1 MHQPHNTFHTK
12 FSHIDQGVII
22 MLHLH
27 IHPENPQ
34 ARLITQA
41 VERIRSG
48 DVVVYPTD
56 AAYAI
61 GCQIGN
67 KSAMERIAQIRNLG
81 AKHQYAI
88 MCCDLSDIATYAKV
102 DNAMYRLLKA
112 NTPAVT
118 TFILPATSE
127 VPKRLMHP
135 KKKTIGLRIPSNPVA
150 QALLKEL
157 GEPLLTSTLIL
168 PDQKD
173 PLDDPYDIENQLAKR
188 IDVFIDSGFG
198 TLSTT
203 SIVDLSGENPVVV
216 RRGVGDV
223 SAFE

>member
-1 MHQPHNTFHTK
+1 
-12 FSHIDQGVII
+12 

-41 VERIRSG
+41 VERIRAG

-67 KSAMERIAQIRNLG
+67 KSAMERIAQIRGLG
-81 AKHQYAI
+81 SKHQYAI

-102 DNAMYRLLKA
+102 DNAMYRLLKN

-127 VPKRLMHP
+127 VPRRLMHP
-135 KKKTIGLRIPSNPVA
+135 KKKTIGLRIPSNPIC
-150 QALLKEL
+150 QMLLKEL
-157 GEPLLTSTLIL
+157 GEPLLTSTLLL
-168 PDQKD
+168 PNHED
-173 PLDDPYDIENQLAKR
+173 PLDDPYDIEMALSNR
-188 IDVFIDSGFG
+188 IDVFIDGG
-198 TLSTT
+198 LGILNTT
-203 SIVDLSGENPVVV
+203 SIIDLSGDHPEVI

>member
-1 MHQPHNTFHTK
+1 
-12 FSHIDQGVII
+12 

-41 VERIRSG
+41 VERIRAG

-67 KSAMERIAQIRNLG
+67 KSAMERIAQIRGLG
-81 AKHQYAI
+81 PKHQYAI

-112 NTPAVT
+112 NTPAIT

-150 QALLKEL
+150 QALLQEL
-157 GEPLLTSTLIL
+157 GAPLLTSTLIL

-173 PLDDPYDIENQLAKR
+173 PLDDPYDIENQLGKR

-203 SIVDLSGENPVVV
+203 SIVDLSGENPEII

>member
-1 MHQPHNTFHTK
+1 
-12 FSHIDQGVII
+12 

-34 ARLITQA
+34 TRLITQA
-41 VERIRSG
+41 VERIRAG

-67 KSAMERIAQIRNLG
+67 KNAMERIAQIRGLG
-81 AKHQYAI
+81 PKHQYAI

-102 DNAMYRLLKA
+102 DNAMYRLLKN

-173 PLDDPYDIENQLAKR
+173 PLDDPYDIENQLGKR

-203 SIVDLSGENPVVV
+203 SIVDLSGENPEII

-223 SAFE
+223 SAFG

>member
-1 MHQPHNTFHTK
+1 
-12 FSHIDQGVII
+12 
-22 MLHLH
+22 MLHLR
-27 IHPENPQ
+27 IHPDNPQ
-34 ARLITQA
+34 PRLISQA
-41 VERIRSG
+41 VERIRAG

-67 KSAMERIAQIRNLG
+67 KAAMERIAQIRQLD

-88 MCCDLSDIATYAKV
+88 LCCDLSDIATYARV
-102 DNAMYRLLKA
+102 DNAMYRLLKN
-112 NTPAVT
+112 NTPAIS

-135 KKKTIGLRIPSNPVA
+135 KKKTIGLRIPTNPIC
-150 QALLKEL
+150 QLLLKEL

-168 PDQKD
+168 PGQSE
-173 PLDDPYDIENQLAKR
+173 PLDDPYEIEMQIGKR
-188 IDVFIDSGFG
+188 IDVLIDGGFG
-198 TLSTT
+198 TLTTT
-203 SIVDLSGENPVVV
+203 SVIDLSGDYPVVL
-216 RRGVGDV
+216 RQGAGDV

>member
-1 MHQPHNTFHTK
+1 
-12 FSHIDQGVII
+12 

-27 IHPENPQ
+27 VHPENPQ
-34 ARLITQA
+34 QRLIEQA
-41 VERIRSG
+41 VERIRAG

-67 KSAMERIAQIRNLG
+67 KNAMERIAHIRGLG
-81 AKHQYAI
+81 PKHQYAI

-102 DNAMYRLLKA
+102 DNATYRLLKA
-112 NTPAVT
+112 NTPAIT

-127 VPKRLMHP
+127 VPRRLMHP
-135 KKKTIGLRIPSNPVA
+135 KKKTIGLRIPSNPIC

-168 PDQKD
+168 PRQED

-188 IDVFIDSGFG
+188 IDVFIDGGFG
-198 TLSTT
+198 TLTTT
-203 SIVDLSGENPVVV
+203 SIVDLSGEHPEII

>member
-1 MHQPHNTFHTK
+1 
-12 FSHIDQGVII
+12 
-22 MLHLH
+22 MLHLR
-27 IHPENPQ
+27 IHPDNPQ
-34 ARLITQA
+34 PRLISQA
-41 VERIRSG
+41 VERIRAG

-67 KSAMERIAQIRNLG
+67 KSAMDRIAQIRGLG
-81 AKHQYAI
+81 NKHQYAI
-88 MCCDLSDIATYAKV
+88 LCADLSEIATYAKV

-127 VPKRLMHP
+127 VPRRLMHP
-135 KKKTIGLRIPSNPVA
+135 KKKTIGLRVPSNPIC
-150 QALLKEL
+150 QLLLQEL

-168 PDQKD
+168 PDQEH
-173 PLDDPYDIENQLAKR
+173 PLDDPYDIEQQLEKR
-188 IDVFIDSGFG
+188 IDVFIDGGLG
-198 TLSTT
+198 TLTTT
-203 SIVDLSGENPVVV
+203 SIIDLSGDHPQIV

-223 SAFE
+223 SHFE

>member
-1 MHQPHNTFHTK
+1 
-12 FSHIDQGVII
+12 
-22 MLHLH
+22 MLHLRV
-27 IHPENPQ
+27 HPDNPQ
-34 ARLITQA
+34 PRLISQA
-41 VERIRSG
+41 VERIRAG

-67 KSAMERIAQIRNLG
+67 KNAMERIAQIRGLG
-81 AKHQYAI
+81 PKHQYAI
-88 MCCDLSDIATYAKV
+88 ICADLSDIATYAKV

-118 TFILPATSE
+118 TYILPATSE
-127 VPKRLMHP
+127 VPRRLMHT
-135 KKKTIGLRIPSNPVA
+135 KKKTIGLRVPSNAVC
-150 QALLKEL
+150 QMLLKEL

-168 PDQKD
+168 PNQDQ
-173 PLDDPYDIENQLAKR
+173 PLDDPFDIEQQLEKR
-188 IDVFIDSGFG
+188 IDVFIDSGLG
-198 TLSTT
+198 TLTTT
-203 SIVDLSGENPVVV
+203 SIVDLSGANPEII

>member
-1 MHQPHNTFHTK
+1 
-12 FSHIDQGVII
+12 

-41 VERIRSG
+41 VERIHAG

-67 KSAMERIAQIRNLG
+67 KSAMERIAQIRGLG
-81 AKHQYAI
+81 PKHQYAI

-102 DNAMYRLLKA
+102 DNAMYRLLKN

-150 QALLKEL
+150 QALLQEL

-173 PLDDPYDIENQLAKR
+173 PLDDPYDIENQLGKR

-203 SIVDLSGENPVVV
+203 SIVDLSGENPEII

>member
-1 MHQPHNTFHTK
+1 MI
-12 FSHIDQGVII
+12 HI
-22 MLHLH
+22 H

-41 VERIRSG
+41 VERIRAG

-67 KSAMERIAQIRNLG
+67 KSAMERIAQIRGLG
-81 AKHQYAI
+81 PKHQYAI

-112 NTPAVT
+112 NTPAIT

-150 QALLKEL
+150 QALLQEL

-173 PLDDPYDIENQLAKR
+173 PLDDPYDIENQLGKR

-203 SIVDLSGENPVVV
+203 SIVDLSGENPEII

-223 SAFE
+223 SAFG

>member
-1 MHQPHNTFHTK
+1 
-12 FSHIDQGVII
+12 

-41 VERIRSG
+41 VERIRAG

-67 KSAMERIAQIRNLG
+67 KSAMEWIAQIRGLG
-81 AKHQYAI
+81 PKHQYAI

-112 NTPAVT
+112 NTPAIT

-135 KKKTIGLRIPSNPVA
+135 KKKTIGLRIPGNPVA
-150 QALLKEL
+150 QALLQEL

-173 PLDDPYDIENQLAKR
+173 PLDDPYDIENQLGKR

-203 SIVDLSGENPVVV
+203 SIVDLSGENPEII

>member
-1 MHQPHNTFHTK
+1 
-12 FSHIDQGVII
+12 

-41 VERIRSG
+41 VDRIRAG

-67 KSAMERIAQIRNLG
+67 KSAMERIAQIRGLG
-81 AKHQYAI
+81 PKHQYAI

-102 DNAMYRLLKA
+102 DNAMYRLLKN

-173 PLDDPYDIENQLAKR
+173 PLDDPYDIESQLGKR

-203 SIVDLSGENPVVV
+203 SIVDLSGENPEII

>member
-1 MHQPHNTFHTK
+1 
-12 FSHIDQGVII
+12 
-22 MLHLH
+22 MLHLRV
-27 IHPENPQ
+27 HPENPQ
-34 ARLITQA
+34 PRLISQA
-41 VERIRSG
+41 VERIRAG

-67 KSAMERIAQIRNLG
+67 KNAMERISQIRGLG

-88 MCCDLSDIATYAKV
+88 ICADLSDIATYAKV
-102 DNAMYRLLKA
+102 DNAMYRLLKN

-127 VPKRLMHP
+127 VPRRLMHP
-135 KKKTIGLRIPSNPVA
+135 NKKTIGLRIPSNPICRM
-150 QALLKEL
+150 LLKEL

-168 PDQKD
+168 PGQED
-173 PLDDPYDIENQLAKR
+173 PLDDSYEIDLQLSKR
-188 IDVFIDSGFG
+188 IDVLIDGGLG

-203 SIVDLSGENPVVV
+203 SIVDLSGDSPQIV

>member
-1 MHQPHNTFHTK
+1 
-12 FSHIDQGVII
+12 
-22 MLHLH
+22 MLHLR
-27 IHPENPQ
+27 IHPDNPQ
-34 ARLITQA
+34 PRLISQA
-41 VERIRSG
+41 VERIRAG

-67 KSAMERIAQIRNLG
+67 KSAMERISQIRGLG
-81 AKHQYAI
+81 PKHQYAI
-88 MCCDLSDIATYAKV
+88 ICSDLSDIATYAKV
-102 DNAMYRLLKA
+102 DNAMYRLLKN

-135 KKKTIGLRIPSNPVA
+135 KKKTIGLRVPSNRVC
-150 QALLKEL
+150 QMLLKEL

-168 PDQKD
+168 PGQDQ
-173 PLDDPYDIENQLAKR
+173 PLDDPYDIEQQLEKR

-198 TLSTT
+198 TLNTT
-203 SIVDLSGENPVVV
+203 SIVDLSGDHPEVI

>member
-1 MHQPHNTFHTK
+1 
-12 FSHIDQGVII
+12 

-41 VERIRSG
+41 VERIRAG

-67 KSAMERIAQIRNLG
+67 KSAMERIAQIRGLG
-81 AKHQYAI
+81 PKHQYAI
-88 MCCDLSDIATYAKV
+88 MCCDLSDVATYAKV

-112 NTPAVT
+112 NTPAIT

-150 QALLKEL
+150 QALLQEL

-173 PLDDPYDIENQLAKR
+173 PLDDPYDIENQLGKR

-203 SIVDLSGENPVVV
+203 SIVDLSGENPEII

>member
-1 MHQPHNTFHTK
+1 
-12 FSHIDQGVII
+12 

-41 VERIRSG
+41 VERIRAG
-48 DVVVYPTD
+48 DVVIYPTD

-67 KSAMERIAQIRNLG
+67 KNAMERIAQIRGLG
-81 AKHQYAI
+81 PKHQYAI

-102 DNAMYRLLKA
+102 DNAMYRLLKN

-173 PLDDPYDIENQLAKR
+173 PLDDPYVIENQLGKR

-203 SIVDLSGENPVVV
+203 SIVDLSGENPEIV

>member
-1 MHQPHNTFHTK
+1 
-12 FSHIDQGVII
+12 

-41 VERIRSG
+41 VERIRAG

-67 KSAMERIAQIRNLG
+67 KSAMERIAQIRGLG
-81 AKHQYAI
+81 PKHQYAI

-102 DNAMYRLLKA
+102 DNAMYRLLKN

-150 QALLKEL
+150 QALLQEL
-157 GEPLLTSTLIL
+157 GAPLLTSTLIL

-173 PLDDPYDIENQLAKR
+173 PLDDPYDIENQLGKR

-203 SIVDLSGENPVVV
+203 SIVDLSGENPEII

>member
-1 MHQPHNTFHTK
+1 
-12 FSHIDQGVII
+12 

-34 ARLITQA
+34 TRLITQA
-41 VERIRSG
+41 VERIRAG

-67 KSAMERIAQIRNLG
+67 KSAMERIAQIRGLG
-81 AKHQYAI
+81 PKHQYAI

-102 DNAMYRLLKA
+102 DNAMYRLLKN

-150 QALLKEL
+150 QALLQEL
-157 GEPLLTSTLIL
+157 GAPLLTSTLIL

-173 PLDDPYDIENQLAKR
+173 PLDDPYDIENQLGKR

-203 SIVDLSGENPVVV
+203 SIVDLSGENPEII

>member
-1 MHQPHNTFHTK
+1 
-12 FSHIDQGVII
+12 

-41 VERIRSG
+41 VERIRAG
-48 DVVVYPTD
+48 EVVVYPTD

-67 KSAMERIAQIRNLG
+67 KSAMERIAQIRGLG
-81 AKHQYAI
+81 PKHQYAI

-102 DNAMYRLLKA
+102 DNAMYRLLKN
-112 NTPAVT
+112 NTPAIT

-135 KKKTIGLRIPSNPVA
+135 KKKTIGLRIPTNPIC
-150 QALLKEL
+150 QALLQEL
-157 GEPLLTSTLIL
+157 GEPILTSTLIL
-168 PDQKD
+168 PGQED
-173 PLDDPYDIENQLAKR
+173 PLDDPYDIENQLSKR
-188 IDVFIDSGFG
+188 IDVCIDGGFG
-198 TLSTT
+198 TLTTT
-203 SIVDLSGENPVVV
+203 SIVDLSGDHPEVV
-216 RRGVGDV
+216 RQGAGDV

>member
-1 MHQPHNTFHTK
+1 
-12 FSHIDQGVII
+12 

-41 VERIRSG
+41 VERIRAG
-48 DVVVYPTD
+48 EVVVYPTD

-67 KSAMERIAQIRNLG
+67 KSEMERIAQIRGLG
-81 AKHQYAI
+81 PKHQYAI

-102 DNAMYRLLKA
+102 DNAMYRLLKN
-112 NTPAVT
+112 NTPAIT

-135 KKKTIGLRIPSNPVA
+135 KKKTIGLRIPTNPIC
-150 QALLKEL
+150 QALLQEL
-157 GEPLLTSTLIL
+157 GEPILTSTLIL
-168 PDQKD
+168 PGQED
-173 PLDDPYDIENQLAKR
+173 PLDDPYDIENQLSKR
-188 IDVFIDSGFG
+188 IDVFIDGGFG
-198 TLSTT
+198 TLTTT
-203 SIVDLSGENPVVV
+203 SIVDLSGDHPEVV
-216 RRGVGDV
+216 RQGAGDV

>member
-1 MHQPHNTFHTK
+1 
-12 FSHIDQGVII
+12 
-22 MLHLH
+22 MLHLRV
-27 IHPENPQ
+27 HPENPQ
-34 ARLITQA
+34 PRLISQA
-41 VERIRSG
+41 VERIRAG

-67 KSAMERIAQIRNLG
+67 KNAMERISQIRGLG

-88 MCCDLSDIATYAKV
+88 ICADLSDIATYAKV
-102 DNAMYRLLKA
+102 DNAMYRLLKN

-127 VPKRLMHP
+127 VPRRLMHP
-135 KKKTIGLRIPSNPVA
+135 NKKTIGLRIPSNPICRM
-150 QALLKEL
+150 LLKEL

-168 PDQKD
+168 PGQED
-173 PLDDPYDIENQLAKR
+173 PLGDPYEIDLQLNKR
-188 IDVFIDSGFG
+188 IDVLIDGGLG

-203 SIVDLSGENPVVV
+203 SIIDLSGDNPQIV

>member
-1 MHQPHNTFHTK
+1 
-12 FSHIDQGVII
+12 

-41 VERIRSG
+41 VERIRAG

-67 KSAMERIAQIRNLG
+67 KSAMERIAQIRGLG
-81 AKHQYAI
+81 RKHQYAI

-102 DNAMYRLLKA
+102 DNAMYRLLKN

-150 QALLKEL
+150 QALLQEL

-173 PLDDPYDIENQLAKR
+173 PLDDPYDIENQLGKR

-203 SIVDLSGENPVVV
+203 SIVDLSGENPVIV

>member
-1 MHQPHNTFHTK
+1 
-12 FSHIDQGVII
+12 

-41 VERIRSG
+41 VERIRAG

-67 KSAMERIAQIRNLG
+67 KSAMERIAQIRGLG
-81 AKHQYAI
+81 PKHQYAI

-102 DNAMYRLLKA
+102 DNAMYRLLKN
-112 NTPAVT
+112 NTPAIT

-150 QALLKEL
+150 QALLQEL

-173 PLDDPYDIENQLAKR
+173 PLDDPYDIENQLGKR

-203 SIVDLSGENPVVV
+203 SIVDLSGENPEII

-223 SAFE
+223 SAFG

>member
-1 MHQPHNTFHTK
+1 
-12 FSHIDQGVII
+12 

-41 VERIRSG
+41 VERIRAG

-67 KSAMERIAQIRNLG
+67 KSAMERIAQIRGLG
-81 AKHQYAI
+81 PKHQYAI

-102 DNAMYRLLKA
+102 DNAMYRLLKN

-135 KKKTIGLRIPSNPVA
+135 KKKTIGLRIPSNPIA

-168 PDQKD
+168 PDQAD
-173 PLDDPYDIENQLAKR
+173 PLDDPFDIENQLGKR
-188 IDVFIDSGFG
+188 IDVFVDGGFG

-203 SIVDLSGENPVVV
+203 SIVDLSGENPEII

>member
-1 MHQPHNTFHTK
+1 
-12 FSHIDQGVII
+12 

-34 ARLITQA
+34 PRLIQQA
-41 VERIRSG
+41 VERIRAG

-67 KSAMERIAQIRNLG
+67 KSAMERIAQIRALG

-88 MCCDLSDIATYAKV
+88 VCSDLSDIATYAKV
-102 DNAMYRLLKA
+102 DNSTYRLLKN
-112 NTPAVT
+112 NTPAVS

-127 VPKRLMHP
+127 VPRRLMHP
-135 KKKTIGLRIPSNPVA
+135 KKKTIGLRIPTNPIC

-168 PDQKD
+168 PGQTD
-173 PLDDPYDIENQLAKR
+173 PLNDPYDIEMQLGKR
-188 IDVFIDSGFG
+188 IDVFVDGGFG
-198 TLSTT
+198 GLHTT
-203 SIVDLSGENPVVV
+203 SIIDLSGEQAVVV
-216 RRGVGDV
+216 RRGLGDV

>member
-1 MHQPHNTFHTK
+1 
-12 FSHIDQGVII
+12 

-41 VERIRSG
+41 VDRIRAG

-67 KSAMERIAQIRNLG
+67 KNAMERIAQIRGLG
-81 AKHQYAI
+81 PKHQYAI

-102 DNAMYRLLKA
+102 DNAMYRLLKN

-135 KKKTIGLRIPSNPVA
+135 KKKTIGLRIPSNPIA

-168 PDQKD
+168 PDQTE
-173 PLDDPYDIENQLAKR
+173 PLDDPYDIDNQLGKR
-188 IDVFIDSGFG
+188 IDVFIDGGFG

-203 SIVDLSGENPVVV
+203 SIVDLSGENPEIV

>member
-1 MHQPHNTFHTK
+1 
-12 FSHIDQGVII
+12 

-41 VERIRSG
+41 VERIRAG
-48 DVVVYPTD
+48 DVVIYPTD

-67 KSAMERIAQIRNLG
+67 KNAMERIAQIRGLG
-81 AKHQYAI
+81 PKHQYAI

-102 DNAMYRLLKA
+102 DNAMYRLLKN

-173 PLDDPYDIENQLAKR
+173 PLDDPYDIENQLGKR

-203 SIVDLSGENPVVV
+203 SIVDLSGENPEIV
-216 RRGVGDV
+216 RRGIGDV
-223 SAFE
+223 SALNKY